1 MLLSEK
7 KMNESYPAEQRVFQR
22 VRTFEEEYP
31 DFMTYKNEV
40 LSWIDNKYERIE
52 LKSFKPKVF
61 NLLSSDKLLPWVE
74 EIVKNVI
81 QNGYNEQIPSDDCW
95 DEIVEK
101 IEKEV
106 NKDVNEST
114 DTEYTDETW
123 DNQVEFETQF
133 IYNELK
139 TWLKSFKDTE
149 FNVYKGVGG
158 TDTMPQSFIRIY
170 DSKNNVIR
178 EILLYEDEDD
188 IFLKMWYGSSIAKR
202 ENCKTYELSTI
213 KNIPEFCK
221 DIIMDIRS
229 NKILYPKVEESVK
242 LLRQAG
248 YIVEKLEK

>member
-40 LSWIDNKYERIE
+40 LSWIDNKFERLIV
-52 LKSFKPKVF
+52 KSEKPKVF
-61 NLLSSDKLLPWVE
+61 KLLWMDELLPWVK
-74 EIVKNVI
+74 EIVNNVI
-81 QNGYNEQIPSDDCW
+81 QDCYNEQTPSDDCW

-114 DTEYTDETW
+114 DTEYTDETL

-248 YIVEKLEK
+248 YIVEKT

>member
-7 KMNESYPAEQRVFQR
+7 KMNEGYPGEKRVFQK
-22 VRTFEEEYP
+22 VRTFEEDFP
-31 DFMTYKNEV
+31 DLKTYKNEV

-52 LKSFKPKVF
+52 LETFKTKVF
-61 NLLSSDKLLPWVE
+61 KLLSMTKLLPWVE
-74 EIVKNVI
+74 ETVKNVI
-81 QNGYNEQIPSDDCW
+81 QNGYNEQTPADDCW

-101 IEKEV
+101 IEKEL

-114 DTEYTDETW
+114 KTEYTDETC

-149 FNVYKGVGG
+149 FDVYKGIGG
-158 TDTMPQSFIRIY
+158 TDTMPQPFIRIY

-178 EILLYEDEDD
+178 EILLYEDEGD
-188 IFLKMWYGSSIAKR
+188 IFLKLWYGSSIAKR
-202 ENCKTYELSTI
+202 EKNQTYELSTI

-242 LLRQAG
+242 LLRKAG

>member
-1 MLLSEK
+1 MLFRGK
-7 KMNESYPAEQRVFQR
+7 NMNESYPAEKRVFQKY
-22 VRTFEEEYP
+22 RTFEEDYP
-31 DFMTYKNEV
+31 DLKTYKNEV

-61 NLLSSDKLLPWVE
+61 NLLSLDKLLPWVE
-74 EIVKNVI
+74 EIVNNVI
-81 QNGYNEQIPSDDCW
+81 QDCYNEQTPADDCW

-106 NKDVNEST
+106 NKNVNEST
-114 DTEYTDETW
+114 DTEYTDETL

-149 FNVYKGVGG
+149 FSVYKGVGG

-178 EILLYEDEDD
+178 EILLYEDKDD

-202 ENCKTYELSTI
+202 EKCKTYELSTI

-242 LLRQAG
+242 LLRKAG

>member
-1 MLLSEK
+1 MLLSGK
-7 KMNESYPAEQRVFQR
+7 KMNEGYPAEKRVFQHY
-22 VRTFEEEYP
+22 RTFEEEYP
-31 DFMTYKNEV
+31 DLMTYKNEV

-61 NLLSSDKLLPWVE
+61 KLLSTDEFLPWVE
-74 EIVKNVI
+74 EIVKNII
-81 QNGYNEQIPSDDCW
+81 QNCYNEQTSAEDCW
-95 DEIVEK
+95 DEIVKK

-123 DNQVEFETQF
+123 DNDVEFETQF

-158 TDTMPQSFIRIY
+158 TDTMSQTFIRIY

-178 EILLYEDEDD
+178 EILLYEDEGD
-188 IFLKMWYGSSIAKR
+188 IFLKLWNGSSIAKR

-213 KNIPEFCK
+213 KNISEFCK

-229 NKILYPKVEESVK
+229 NKILYPKVEESIK
-242 LLRQAG
+242 LLRKAG

>member
-1 MLLSEK
+1 MLLNEK
-7 KMNESYPAEQRVFQR
+7 KINESYPAEKRVFQHY
-22 VRTFEEEYP
+22 RTFEEEYP
-31 DFMTYKNEV
+31 DLLTYKNEV
-40 LSWIDNKYERIE
+40 LSWIDNKFERII
-52 LKSFKPKVF
+52 LKSEKPKVF
-61 NLLSSDKLLPWVE
+61 KLLWMDEFLPWVE
-74 EIVKNVI
+74 EIVNNVI
-81 QNGYNEQIPSDDCW
+81 QDCYNEQTSTDDCW

-101 IEKEV
+101 IEKEL

-139 TWLKSFKDTE
+139 TWLKSFKDTK

-158 TDTMPQSFIRIY
+158 TDTMPQPFIRIY

-178 EILLYEDEDD
+178 EILLYEDDGD

-221 DIIMDIRS
+221 DVIMDIRS

-242 LLRQAG
+242 LLRKAG

>member
-7 KMNESYPAEQRVFQR
+7 KMNEGYPGEKRVFQK

-31 DFMTYKNEV
+31 DLKTYEKEV
-40 LSWIDNKYERIE
+40 LSWIDNKYEHIE
-52 LKSFKPKVF
+52 LETFKPKVF
-61 NLLSSDKLLPWVE
+61 KLLSTDELLPWVE
-74 EIVKNVI
+74 ETVKNII
-81 QNGYNEQIPSDDCW
+81 QNGYNEQTPADDCW

-101 IEKEV
+101 IEKEL

-139 TWLKSFKDTE
+139 TWLKSFKDTK
-149 FNVYKGVGG
+149 FDVYKGVGG
-158 TDTMPQSFIRIY
+158 TDTMPQPFIRIY

-178 EILLYEDEDD
+178 EILLYEDEGD
-188 IFLKMWYGSSIAKR
+188 IFLKLWYGSSIAKR
-202 ENCKTYELSTI
+202 EKNKTYELSTI

-242 LLRQAG
+242 LLRKAG